1 MHCEQAEMLIPQ
13 YIFNE
18 LTAEESNQVTE
29 HLKTC
34 AACTQTCKELKEASG
49 FLEAALKAPKE
60 KKFSEE
66 KRQQI
71 LAAFSELKPIVEP
84 IALTETKNEIRKKP
98 SFDFKTFFMSIAAI
112 FLVLVGI
119 AGISP
124 MFQGVG
130 DTRSDS
136 DRNVTLGY
144 YHLNEDE
151 KNQNSE
157 YAYSL
162 EDTQKKLAS
171 KQEAVQNTE
180 QSSADSNDRTTRSR
194 IGRNSKPMS
203 KAENSLRQEI
213 IVSSKEKQT
222 IPKNQNELGN
232 RGIGF
237 DDNVQDFNNNVV
249 YDGIKPKTQN
259 KAKWGEKPN
268 NTPSSPS
275 ESSSEDHKQQ
285 IENIKL
291 DSEWEKD
298 TEINKSGVIMTRKK
312 GMAPDLKQL
321 EEGKY
326 YIGPEMVAQ
335 TINNNLKANSYGE
348 VDLDD
353 LRHFEFN
360 RNKKAVAPE
369 EDFNT
374 DGHIDKNVEL
384 QKFKAGIAA
393 NDRKHSD
400 PIQLKSSGID
410 DDIDG
415 AVNDGKSSVGAVA
428 GKDINLSIHVEKE
441 RNNNPHGQ
449 NLKEA
454 LEGPSGAQ
462 EILEFRNFDEA
473 KIVKNDL
480 YADKDHPLESAGS
493 VVHQGGSVIRNRDSN
508 LAPLSKDQLGGV
520 NLRKDKKS
528 PASQQDKEIEA
539 LKAELASMQEKGVV
553 DSEIINKLKSLVGT
567 EQSSEFSVDKEA
579 KSIPKKVPVLGDTTL
594 QGNLFKPGKPKSAD
608 EMRKTIDQVKSNL
621 TQEMPEAN
629 IENGKNQQKGATIA
643 DGVVVVEE
651 LGSSNKDTGT
661 GAGFLSDVSRLESYD
676 ARGQVAKQNEK
687 PVGTSMP
694 KTRDELNNSEGL
706 NSQLRSD
713 LVKSNK
719 MDNSIKKD
727 ENETKMETYSVLDLI
742 TPPRSFMGPDIQ
754 PGGHT
759 KITRV
764 DQFVAEKIELEEN
777 SLKDLI
783 MANVAINSWGDAKG
797 TSIEVF
803 QGKLMV
809 VNSEEVQ
816 KQVNEFLEKLRK
828 EAKESSTSI
837 AETELEHEEEIDV
850 APVKPEPKK
859 IVVNPFVN
867 TAADALSTF
876 SIDTDSASYYVCRQS
891 LSSGVIP
898 QESMVRPEEF
908 INAFD
913 YNYCLTGNK
922 TFAISTE
929 YMQNPLNA
937 NTHILKVGIKG
948 KVLGR
953 DGRKP
958 VHVVLVVDT
967 SGSMAKK
974 TRLPLV
980 KKGIEKLVTNMHPG
994 DHISL
999 VTYSNDVTLN
1009 LEYTPIENIDKI
1021 QNAVEAIKTGGS
1033 TDLAKGVMV
1042 GYQIAANHFK
1052 KGAMNQVIICSDGV
1066 ANVGHLEANKIIKRV
1081 EAFKK
1086 QGVSFTSIGFGLGDY
1101 NDQLLQKLA
1110 LRGDGFYFFVNSEE
1124 DANRVF
1130 EREIGASFHI
1140 IAKDA
1145 KLQVAFKK
1153 NRVHRYRLIGY
1164 EARDV
1169 KDKDFRNN
1177 AVDGGEIISGKS
1189 VTAIYEIELAKA
1201 ESAKEF
1207 QESLG
1212 TVTVRFQNIENNQWE
1227 EDTVAIAGKRQVV
1240 NQPKENPYFYLA
1252 YSVATFAEIMRKSPY
1267 VKPNAI
1273 DQIETYVKKIS
1284 EELVLNDQVK
1294 DLLKNIQLYQKLTV
1308 KDK

>member
-18 LTAEESNQVTE
+18 LTVEDSVQVTE

-34 AACTQTCKELKEASG
+34 VSCTQTCKELKEASG

-84 IALTETKNEIRKKP
+84 IALTEAKNEISKKP

-130 DTRSDS
+130 DTRSDG

-144 YHLNEDE
+144 YDLNENESAPMEMLSIQKGLVEYKSSSGNYPTDYYGE
-151 KNQNSE
+151 GKEVKNQNSE

-180 QSSADSNDRTTRSR
+180 QSSDGSNDRTTGIR
-194 IGRNSKPMS
+194 IGRYSKPIP
-203 KAENSLRQEI
+203 KTEKSLRQEM
-213 IVSSKEKQT
+213 IVASKEKQT

-259 KAKWGEKPN
+259 KAKWGEKSN
-268 NTPSSPS
+268 NTPSSPRK
-275 ESSSEDHKQQ
+275 SSDEDNKQQ
-285 IENIKL
+285 VENIKL
-291 DSEWEKD
+291 DWEWEKD

-321 EEGKY
+321 EEGEY
-326 YIGPEMVAQ
+326 YIGQEMAAQ
-335 TINNNLKANSYGE
+335 TIKDNLKANSYGE
-348 VDLDD
+348 ANLDD
-353 LRHFEFN
+353 IRKFKFN
-360 RNKKAVAPE
+360 RNKKAIVPE
-369 EDFNT
+369 EDSRWRPDDDSLSGFESWYKKFPEHEIHASEIKKTQDAMLAPLSNDTLGGVDILKNEKTWAFRNFDEPVFPDNKFADDDYLDGGGKSDSGYVVQEQLRKLPTEKDFNT
-374 DGHIDKNVEL
+374 DGHYDKDVEL
-384 QKFKAGIAA
+384 QKFKAGIVA
-393 NDRKHSD
+393 NDRKHSE
-400 PIQLKSSGID
+400 PNQI
-410 DDIDG
+410 
-415 AVNDGKSSVGAVA
+415 
-428 GKDINLSIHVEKE
+428 
-441 RNNNPHGQ
+441 
-449 NLKEA
+449 
-454 LEGPSGAQ
+454 
-462 EILEFRNFDEA
+462 
-473 KIVKNDL
+473 
-480 YADKDHPLESAGS
+480 
-493 VVHQGGSVIRNRDSN
+493 
-508 LAPLSKDQLGGV
+508 
-520 NLRKDKKS
+520 
-528 PASQQDKEIEA
+528 
-539 LKAELASMQEKGVV
+539 
-553 DSEIINKLKSLVGT
+553 
-567 EQSSEFSVDKEA
+567 
-579 KSIPKKVPVLGDTTL
+579 
-594 QGNLFKPGKPKSAD
+594 
-608 EMRKTIDQVKSNL
+608 KSNL
-621 TQEMPEAN
+621 TQEMSEAN
-629 IENGKNQQKGATIA
+629 IENGTNQQKGTTIA
-643 DGVVVVEE
+643 DGIIVAEE
-651 LGSSNKDTGT
+651 LGSSYKYSGS
-661 GAGFLSDVSRLESYD
+661 GAGYLSDVRKLDDYNASGVITKSKEISKNNPPLEEGNSLIGVYEIPFQD
-676 ARGQVAKQNEK
+676 IVHYPAEWEDFIKLRK
-687 PVGTSMP
+687 PNQKDGGEEEP
-694 KTRDELNNSEGL
+694 W
-706 NSQLRSD
+706 
-713 LVKSNK
+713 KST
-719 MDNSIKKD
+719 ILKKL
-727 ENETKMETYSVLDLI
+727 E
-742 TPPRSFMGPDIQ
+742 Q
-754 PGGHT
+754 PGFAGPSISSEEKVNIAEPIDLGSRNKLNLDADT
-759 KITRV
+759 LIGLIK
-764 DQFVAEKIELEEN
+764 EKIARDTWDE
-777 SLKDLI
+777 S
-783 MANVAINSWGDAKG
+783 KG
-797 TSIEVF
+797 TSIENF
-803 QGKLMV
+803 QGKLI
-809 VNSEEVQ
+809 VNHTEEVQ
-816 KQVNEFLEKLRK
+816 KKAEAFLEELR
-828 EAKESSTSI
+828 ESI
-837 AETELEHEEEIDV
+837 AKAETKQVDEEEVIDV
-850 APVKPEPKK
+850 APVKPEQKK
-859 IVVNPFVN
+859 IIVNPFVN
-867 TAADALSTF
+867 TAANALSTF

-898 QESMVRPEEF
+898 QESIVRPEEF

-1021 QNAVEAIKTGGS
+1021 QDAVEAIKTGGS
-1033 TDLAKGVMV
+1033 TDLARGVMV

-1052 KGAMNQVIICSDGV
+1052 KSAMNQVIICSDGV
-1066 ANVGHLEANKIIKRV
+1066 ANVGHLEADKIIKRV

-1189 VTAIYEIELAKA
+1189 VTSIYEIELAKA
-1201 ESAKEF
+1201 ESVKEF

-1227 EDTVAIAGKRQVV
+1227 EDTVAIAGKSQVV
-1240 NQPKENPYFYLA
+1240 NQPKDNPYFYLA